1 MVDKRAK
8 KEGPSA
14 SEMGKRGGNDSERTL
29 RFVRLFTA
37 HEPRVYSY
45 IVAVL
50 GNWTDADEVMQ
61 ETSIALWEMFEQ
73 FQDGTDFC
81 AWACRVAH
89 FRILRFRQERKRDK
103 HEFEPDLVETL
114 DAVAVQELESFD
126 ERRLAL
132 SGCLET
138 LNEADRLLL
147 KKCYADGVLIKNVAD
162 ELQRPVAA
170 LYKDLARIRK
180 LLFECVTSKTGART
194 TGAAGGTP

>member
-1 MVDKRAK
+1 MVDERAK
-8 KEGPSA
+8 KEGLPA
-14 SEMGKRGGNDSERTL
+14 SRGADSERTL
-29 RFVRLFTA
+29 RFVRLFTQ
-37 HEPRVYSY
+37 HEPRIYSY

-50 GNWTDADEVMQ
+50 GNWADADEVMQ

-73 FQDGTDFC
+73 FVEGTDFC

-103 HEFEPDLVETL
+103 HEFEPDLIETL
-114 DAVAVQELESFD
+114 DAVAVQELETFD

-138 LNEADRLLL
+138 LDEADRALL
-147 KKCYADGVLIKNVAD
+147 KKCYADGALIKNVAD
-162 ELQRPVAA
+162 EQQRPVTA

-180 LLFECVTSKTGART
+180 ALFECVTTKTGARIN
-194 TGAAGGTP
+194 GAAGGQR